1 MGRIN
6 SSLEAANDLTVVTVV
21 GEVDA
26 GQVLSQIITFLT
38 GEPTQLVLWDIRA
51 GSLAGISRDELRM
64 IVDTGAP
71 YAVRRRGG
79 RTAVVCSKE
88 VDYGISRMFQSFA
101 NLGHIPFEIEIFR
114 NIRVAREW
122 LNSGDRDSWTD
133 AI

>member
-1 MGRIN
+1 MGRID

-21 GEVDA
+21 GEVDV
-26 GQVLSQIITFLT
+26 GQVLSQIITLLT

-64 IVDTGAP
+64 IVEEGAP
-71 YAVRRRGG
+71 YADRRRGG

-88 VDYGISRMFQSFA
+88 VDYGISRMFQAFA
-101 NLGHIPFEIEIFR
+101 SLGRIPFEIEVFR
-114 NIRVAREW
+114 DIRGAREW
-122 LNSGDRDSWTD
+122 LNSGERGSWTG